1 MSWRGAIKA
10 GTDTAVDILKED
22 AKANRAAELYQ
33 LKRQNSYDDS
43 LKLHKE
49 KSQIDAQTTK
59 AVLDSNYGFKNLKEF
74 DTQIRTQA
82 KAAIGQ
88 TAVESWGKIKDKDV
102 ARNAWDKSAHA
113 TDLSKV
119 YKAAYSS
126 GMKEL
131 SIPVLS
137 NMILSE
143 AKTNAERATNKS
155 LQLGWVKGVL
165 GSYKDPT
172 LEGLRGNIPPA
183 LLGDRIHA
191 QKSVDALINST
202 DISIEA
208 KKQRLIQFKK
218 TWEART
224 GLEW

>member
-43 LKLHKE
+43 LKLHEE
-49 KSQIDAQTTK
+49 KKRIDGQTAKT
-59 AVLDSNYGFKNLKEF
+59 VLDSNYGFKNLKEF

-82 KAAIGQ
+82 QEAIGKSA
-88 TAVESWGKIKDKDV
+88 TEGWGRLKGKDV
-102 ARNAWDKSAHA
+102 TKNAWDKSAHA

-131 SIPVLS
+131 SVPVLS
-137 NMILSE
+137 NKLLVE
-143 AKTNAERATNKS
+143 AKVNHDRKMKNKWVTDA
-155 LQLGWVKGVL
+155 LGD
-165 GSYKDPT
+165 YKDPM
-172 LEGLRGNIPPA
+172 LEGLRGNMPMEWVSGKVA
-183 LLGDRIHA
+183 LQQKIDTVISGTSSQALKEA
-191 QKSVDALINST
+191 QVKQIR
-202 DISIEA
+202 DIWES
-208 KKQRLIQFKK
+208 RTK
-218 TWEART
+218 TKWSQH
-224 GLEW
+224 